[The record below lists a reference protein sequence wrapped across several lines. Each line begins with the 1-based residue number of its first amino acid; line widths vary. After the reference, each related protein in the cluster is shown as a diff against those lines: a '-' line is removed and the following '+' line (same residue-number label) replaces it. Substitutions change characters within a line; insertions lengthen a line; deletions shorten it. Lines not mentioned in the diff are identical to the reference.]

1 VIVDSSAIVAIVLRE
16 PGWEG
21 VVARLGAEAA
31 PAIGALTLAEVGL
44 VLTAKMGAEARIV
57 LSRLLQGTGLTVI
70 PFADEHW
77 RVAVDAYARFG
88 KGRHP
93 AALNFGDCLT
103 YALTRLAGPPL
114 LVVGDDSSKTDL
126 PSVWLKCLRPGSILQ
141 ADIAGQTRSASR
153 CPDRGAF
160 DNGWPVLSIWRAPV
174 IVRAPAGEA
183 PRATPSLAWRR
194 RDA

>member
-31 PAIGALTLAEVGL
+31 PAIGAPTLAEVGL

-57 LSRLLQGTGLTVI
+57 LSQLVQETGLTVI
-70 PFADEHW
+70 PFAEEHW

-103 YALTRLAGPPL
+103 YAVTRLAGQPL
-114 LVVGDDSSKTDL
+114 LFVGADFSKTDL
-126 PSVWLKCLRPGSILQ
+126 PS
-141 ADIAGQTRSASR
+141 A
-153 CPDRGAF
+153 
-160 DNGWPVLSIWRAPV
+160 
-174 IVRAPAGEA
+174 
-183 PRATPSLAWRR
+183 
-194 RDA
+194 